1 MRRFFFTGITLLA
14 SSLMYSQEVVS
25 VSQEDL
31 ERKIGQQNLQL
42 KLAEAEVNSA
52 KADLLMSRAMYLPNV
67 NLSYTGISTNNPLM
81 AFGSRL
87 NQERVTM
94 IDFEPKRLN
103 NPDNIFNFATKLE
116 VQQPIF
122 NQDAIYQKKA
132 GEVRVEALTLKQ
144 ERTKDYLLFE
154 IKKAYMQLQMAYKA
168 VAVLEGARETVLS
181 NKKVIDNYYKN
192 GMLQKSDV
200 LDMNVRVAEIESQIQ
215 FSKSNVKNASDYLY
229 FLLNENSQGKV
240 LKPTESLNYKGDAL
254 VNTPELKKDRKD
266 LQAYQKSLDAYDYM
280 IKSAKSKLLPR
291 LNAFGSF
298 EMYDNKPY
306 QFDANGYLVGVQ
318 LSWNVFD
325 GMKSNSEIAKQK
337 AEILKTQTEIQQYQK
352 QAELELVK
360 AYRQVQDTDNKVN
373 LTKLA
378 WEQSAEAYRIRK
390 NRYEQ
395 GLEKVSDLLN
405 TETAMSKKELEYQQ
419 TIFEYNIALE
429 YFNFLNK

>member
-1 MRRFFFTGITLLA
+1 MRKYFFTGITLMISVLI
-14 SSLMYSQEVVS
+14 YSQEVVQI
-25 VSQEDL
+25 SQEDL

-94 IDFEPKRLN
+94 MDFDPKRLN

-154 IKKAYMQLQMAYKA
+154 IKKAYMQLQMAYK
-168 VAVLEGARETVLS
+168 VTQVLEGARETVLS

-192 GMLQKSDV
+192 GILQKSDV
-200 LDMNVRVAEIESQIQ
+200 LDMNVRVAEIENQIQ

-229 FLLNENSQGKV
+229 FLLNENPQGKV
-240 LKPTESLNYKGDAL
+240 LKPTENLNYKGEAL

-280 IKSAKSKLLPR
+280 IKSTKSKLLPR

-298 EMYDNKPY
+298 EIYDNKPY

-337 AEILKTQTEIQQYQK
+337 AEILKTKTEIQQYQK

-360 AYRQVQDTDNKVN
+360 AYRQVQDTDNKVS

-378 WEQSAEAYRIRK
+378 WEQSTEAYRIRK

-395 GLEKVSDLLN
+395 GLEKASDLLN

-419 TIFEYNIALE
+419 AIFEYNIALE